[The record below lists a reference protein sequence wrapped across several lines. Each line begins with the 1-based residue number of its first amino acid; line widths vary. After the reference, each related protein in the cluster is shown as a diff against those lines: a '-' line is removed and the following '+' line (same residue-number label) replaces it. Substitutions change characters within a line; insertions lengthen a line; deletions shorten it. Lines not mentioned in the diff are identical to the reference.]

1 MDSLSSCRL
10 LDLPI
15 TLPACSFF
23 LVLFCW
29 PMWHHPIEQQHFV
42 WHQFAHITAEHLC
55 PRSPTEDDTPLCTPR
70 DRSPECLP
78 NSEEGRK
85 RGELCCSSLTRFG
98 AGSSLQMHRPYQIL
112 SLFLKRYL
120 TYCYLPHR
128 PVLPFPSFPP
138 YTLYL
143 SNPSFPLSSCF
154 STFLRS

>member
-29 PMWHHPIEQQHFV
+29 PMWHHPIKQQHFYDTNLQV
-42 WHQFAHITAEHLC
+42 FTAEHLC
-55 PRSPTEDDTPLCTPR
+55 LCSSTEDNTQLCTPR
-70 DRSPECLP
+70 NRNPECLP
-78 NSEEGRK
+78 NNEENRK
-85 RGELCCSSLTRFG
+85 RGKLCCSSLTHFG
-98 AGSSLQMHRPYQIL
+98 AGSSLQMHRPYQVL

-120 TYCYLPHR
+120 TYCYLPQR

-138 YTLYL
+138 YTLCV
-143 SNPSFPLSSCF
+143 SNPSLPLSSCF